1 MSHPRLNN
9 PRARLAKV
17 TEAMRV
23 KRAPRHA
30 RFRADQAV
38 SELWQELTTGT
49 LRPMYHSG
57 SADVA
62 VISIGRGVNVWCR
75 EGKFIWNDAAGGT
88 VSHPANDPAGCAAK
102 LRRIPLLSGG
112 LPRPVSTAA

>member
-23 KRAPRHA
+23 KRTPRHA
-30 RFRADQAV
+30 RFRADDAV
-38 SELWQELTTGT
+38 SELWQELTAGT
-49 LRPMYHSG
+49 VRPMYHSG

-62 VISIGRGVNVWCR
+62 VISIRRGVSVWCR
-75 EGKFIWNDAAGGT
+75 KGQFIWNDPAGAT
-88 VSHPANDPAGCAAK
+88 VTHPANDPAGCAAK
-102 LRRIPLLSGG
+102 LRLTPLLSGG